1 MKKIPPQSKQARFTI
16 VIPSY
21 WGRRSGEPFN
31 PEDAVYDHPTPL
43 DAEGTL
49 ERALESI
56 RLLAPGDFRVVVL
69 GAATHPEIEGDV
81 ERRLEEMISQFRSHY
96 PVALLAHSHEKEMRR
111 MLEERGP
118 AGCAEMLSLR
128 GYSNIR
134 NFCLVAACLS
144 GAETA
149 VLFDDDQTYED
160 PYYLDK
166 VAENIGSEYHGRFI
180 GGIAGYYVNPDG
192 SYRVPA
198 NRDPVFAEW
207 TAVEYMNRAFDIIE
221 GGERLEVTPWV
232 FGGNMV
238 VHRELFL
245 RVAFDP
251 NVTRG
256 EDIDYLTNAKFFG
269 HDFLLDNTLWI
280 RHLPPPK
287 TAPPWRRF
295 REDLDRFIYSREKLR
310 RQKEGE
316 GRRLVNVEELDPYP
330 GRFLRDD
337 LEELIFRTCVLMGLD
352 CLSKG
357 DDRGYSECM
366 ANVLRARSGASASA
380 DPYEWYLGWRN
391 RWEEFM
397 AFISRDGGLRDY
409 IMGRYG

>member
-1 MKKIPPQSKQARFTI
+1 MRKIPPQRKQARFTI

-31 PEDAVYDHPTPL
+31 PEDQVYDHPTPL

-49 ERALESI
+49 GRALESI
-56 RLLAPGDFRVVVL
+56 RLLARDDFYVVVL
-69 GAATHPEIEGDV
+69 GAATHLEIEEDV
-81 ERRLEEMISQFRSHY
+81 ERRLEEIVAPFRRHY
-96 PVALLAHSHEKEMRR
+96 PVALITHSHESEMRR
-111 MLEERGP
+111 MLGERGP

-134 NFCLVAACLS
+134 NLCLIAACLTR
-144 GAETA
+144 AEAA
-149 VLFDDDQTYED
+149 VLFDDDQVYED
-160 PYYLDK
+160 PFYLDK
-166 VAENIGSEYHGRFI
+166 VAENIGRERGGRPVF
-180 GGIAGYYVNPDG
+180 GIAGYYVNPNG

-207 TAVEYMNRAFDIIE
+207 PAAEYMNRAFDIIA
-221 GGERLEVTPWV
+221 GGERLKPTPWV

-238 VHRELFL
+238 VHRELFT

-256 EDIDYLTNAKFFG
+256 EDIDYLTSAKFFG
-269 HDFLLDNTLWI
+269 HDFMLDNTLWI

-310 RQKEGE
+310 GQVEGE
-316 GRRLVNVEELDPYP
+316 GRRVVAVEELDPYP

-337 LEELIFRTCVLMGLD
+337 LEDLIFRTCTLMGMD
-352 CLSKG
+352 CLSRG
-357 DDRGYSECM
+357 DEEGYSRCM
-366 ANVLRARSGASASA
+366 ANVLRARTDARPAT
-380 DPYEWYLGWRN
+380 DPYLWYLDWRN
-391 RWEEFM
+391 RWAEFM
-397 AFISRDGGLRDY
+397 AFISSDGGLHEY
-409 IMGRYG
+409 VMGRYG